1 MKVPLSWLN
10 EYVDVS
16 DLSVRELA
24 DKLTF
29 SGIEVEEVKEVG
41 AALDE
46 RFVVGEI
53 LTCEAHPNSD
63 HLHICK
69 VSDGAQEF
77 QIVCGAPNAAAGL
90 KVPLAKVGAV
100 VPAGGFEIKKAK
112 LRGVESFGMLCSERE
127 LKLSDDHVGLMV
139 LDAGLS
145 AGTPM
150 CEVLPKPDV
159 VLDLEITWNRPD
171 CLSIIGIARE
181 FAALLKRPLRLPSV
195 DFAEMGEA
203 VETYAKVVVKD
214 PVKCPRYTARVMT
227 GVKDGASPGWMR
239 RRLELCGV
247 RPISLTVD
255 VTNYVMLEY
264 GQPLHAFDYR
274 KLAENTVVVRC
285 AEDGEKMRTLDGTER
300 TLDASMLVIAD
311 AKTPSA
317 VAGVMGGA
325 DSEIATGTEHVLLE
339 SALFDPASTKW
350 TSTKLG
356 LSSES
361 SRRFERGVD
370 PDLAD
375 LASRRAVSLLA
386 QYGGATVA
394 KGVIDVDARNFKPAE
409 VALRFGRVNEVIGV
423 TLAQDEVVAILTSL
437 GLSVETREAERAVFK
452 IPSWRLDLTLEADLI
467 EEVARMHGLD
477 AIPDRM
483 PNSTAVSTLDDK
495 PFYARAKVRS
505 ALLGMGFTEAMHYSF
520 LSAQELNA
528 WDKIPLTLAYLNLGG
543 RVTLLNPVSAD
554 YGVLRDSLLPQM
566 VGSLG
571 RNASR
576 NIEMAGL
583 FEMGRVFFLNDDG
596 LPNEEERVSLGLMGA
611 FGRSAVDRRR
621 AVPNEEAMLWL
632 KGAVENLV
640 ATMHG
645 EDALRGL
652 CFAPCQ
658 RPPEGMEEG
667 WALEITLGENVVGQ
681 MGLVSAG
688 LRHQWRMTSPMAV
701 AELKLAP
708 LLEGGVAKGGIK
720 PSPQFPAVRRDVAFV
735 ADASVLHRD
744 VVEIIKKVA
753 PAELTGIE
761 LFDIFQS
768 KDLAKGKRSLAYA
781 LEFRSPDR
789 TLTDAEVNAAF
800 VKIVQALKDGLHVE
814 VREG

>member
-1 MKVPLSWLN
+1 MKVPISWLN

-24 DKLTF
+24 DRLTF
-29 SGIEVEEVKEVG
+29 SGVEVEGIDEVG
-41 AALDE
+41 AVLNDL
-46 RFVVGEI
+46 FVVGEI

-69 VSDGAQEF
+69 VSDGAQEW
-77 QIVCGAPNAAAGL
+77 QVVCGAPNAAAGL
-90 KVPLAKVGAV
+90 KVPFAKIGAV

-127 LKLSDDHVGLMV
+127 LKLSEDHAGLMA
-139 LDAGLS
+139 LDASLATGAL
-145 AGTPM
+145 M
-150 CEVLPKPDV
+150 RDVLPKPEV

-195 DFAEMGEA
+195 DFAETGEP
-203 VETYAKVVVKD
+203 VETFAKVVVKD
-214 PVKCPRYTARVMT
+214 SVKCPRYTARVMT
-227 GVKDGASPGWMR
+227 GVKDGVSPDWMR

-247 RPISLTVD
+247 RAISLTVD

-274 KLAENTVVVRC
+274 KLAENTIVVRC
-285 AEDGEKMRTLDGTER
+285 ADDGEKMKTLDGIER
-300 TLDASMLVIAD
+300 TLDSSMLVIAD
-311 AKTPSA
+311 AKRPSA
-317 VAGVMGGA
+317 VAGVMGGE
-325 DSEIATGTEHVLLE
+325 DSEIAAGTEHVLLE
-339 SALFDPASTKW
+339 SALFEPASTKR

-361 SRRFERGVD
+361 SRRYERGVD
-370 PDLAD
+370 PGLAD

-394 KGVIDVDARNFKPAE
+394 KGVIDVDAREFKPAE
-409 VALRFGRVNEVIGV
+409 VALRFARVNEVIGV
-423 TLAQDEVVAILTSL
+423 PLAEDEVVGILTAL
-437 GLSVETREAERAVFK
+437 GLDVVSRESGTAVFR
-452 IPSWRLDLTLEADLI
+452 IPSYRLDLTLEADLI

-483 PNSTAVSTLDDK
+483 PNSTAVSMLDDK
-495 PFYARAKVRS
+495 PFYVRAKCRQL
-505 ALLGMGFTEAMHYSF
+505 LLGMGFSEAMHYSF
-520 LSAQELNA
+520 LSAQELDA
-528 WDKIPLTLAYLNLGG
+528 FDTRGAAM
-543 RVTLLNPVSAD
+543 RVVLPNPVSAD
-554 YGVLRDSLLPQM
+554 YGVLRDSLLPQL

-576 NIEMAGL
+576 QVEMAGL
-583 FEMGRVFFLNDDG
+583 FEMGRVFLMNDG
-596 LPNEEERVSLGLMGA
+596 KPSEEERVSMGLMGPL
-611 FGRSAVDRRR
+611 GRSAIDCRRTV
-621 AVPNEEAMLWL
+621 ANEEAMLWL

-640 ATMHG
+640 AATG
-645 EDALRGL
+645 GGRLE
-652 CFAPCQ
+652 FAPCQ
-658 RPPEGMEEG
+658 HPGMDDG
-667 WALEITLGENVVGQ
+667 WALTISLNGETVGQ

-708 LLEGGVAKGGIK
+708 LLAEGGTKTAIK
-720 PSPQFPAVRRDVAFV
+720 PPPQFPGMRRDIAFV

-744 VVEIIKKVA
+744 VVATVRKVA
-753 PAELTGIE
+753 PAELTGVE

-768 KDLAKGKRSLAYA
+768 KDLGKGKRSLAYS

-789 TLTDAEVNAAF
+789 TLTDAEVNVAF
-800 VKIVQALKDGLHVE
+800 VKIVQALKDDLHVE